1 MLASRYGQR
10 GVTLYTIQDVSCSI
24 MGMML
29 VAHEMGLGTVWVG
42 AFNENEIIKI
52 LNLPSHLR
60 PVAIVPVGWPKKIPS
75 PTPRVS
81 VSEAIVWV

>member
-1 MLASRYGQR
+1 
-10 GVTLYTIQDVSCSI
+10 
-24 MGMML
+24 
-29 VAHEMGLGTVWVG
+29 MGLGTVWVG

-52 LNLPSHLR
+52 LDLPSYLR

-81 VSEAIVWV
+81 IGEAIIWV